1 MDNLLTQLVQIG
13 KERGYTQAELAES
26 VGMHPVALSR
36 AVVSGKCKLSTV
48 ESVATFLKMRLV
60 LVPDNALA
68 EGITKGNLF

>member
-1 MDNLLTQLVQIG
+1 MENLLSQLAHIA
-13 KERGYTQAELAES
+13 KDRGYTQAELAES
-26 VGMHPVALSR
+26 VGLHPVALSR

-48 ESVATFLKMRLV
+48 ESVAAFLKMRLV